1 MKKLL
6 LLIFVLFLIGCT
18 VLQSKPTATDKETI
32 SDEIKE
38 EMQEAVLINLQDG
51 TFDKPEVT
59 IKKGTKVTWKNLD
72 DKPYWFTVYVYIIDE
87 KGKQIER
94 YPSDALNLNDE
105 FSLVFEQVGEHD
117 VKGHEYGGLVGK
129 IIVTD

>member
-1 MKKLL
+1 MNKLL
-6 LLIFVLFLIGCT
+6 LLIFVLFLVGCT
-18 VLQSKPTATDKETI
+18 VLQQKPPAIEKGTSSGELA
-32 SDEIKE
+32 E

-51 TFDKPEVT
+51 TFDKPKVT

-72 DKPYWFTVYVYIIDE
+72 DKPYWFTVYVYVLDE

-117 VKGHEYGGLVGK
+117 IKGHEYGSLVGK
-129 IIVTD
+129 IIVID